1 MDQTSTPEA
10 SCGQANINLYKK
22 RFGIDFY
29 NHFDPSAPPWGLE
42 IHEHRIEIGTEIAA
56 LLDTASDH
64 IWTPPG
70 RLLASILDQFG
81 LGLVSKPSFKM
92 RAVFTMILSAI
103 LCTSAPLLGPGK
115 S

>member
-1 MDQTSTPEA
+1 MDQQSTPEA

-22 RFGIDFY
+22 RFWNDFY

-56 LLDTASDH
+56 LLDTALDP

-70 RLLASILDQFG
+70 RLLASVLDQIGVDFG
-81 LGLVSKPSFKM
+81 P
-92 RAVFTMILSAI
+92 
-103 LCTSAPLLGPGK
+103 PGVVGEI
-115 S
+115 SRN